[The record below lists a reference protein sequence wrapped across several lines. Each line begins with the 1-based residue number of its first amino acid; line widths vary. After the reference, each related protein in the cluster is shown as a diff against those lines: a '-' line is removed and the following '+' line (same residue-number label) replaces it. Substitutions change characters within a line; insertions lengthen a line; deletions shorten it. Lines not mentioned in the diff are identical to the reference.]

1 MSSILEVQPFIK
13 LNQDNY
19 EFAAHQ
25 ANLIESVTVNELL
38 SECYYVRN
46 NVCKIIGKW
55 WLIFKLFVRFT
66 LFYFSVSIK
75 KFFLQSTQ

>member
-1 MSSILEVQPFIK
+1 MSSILEVQPSIK
-13 LNQDNY
+13 LNQDSY

-25 ANLIESVTVNELL
+25 LNLIESVTVNELL

-66 LFYFSVSIK
+66 
-75 KFFLQSTQ
+75 

>member
-25 ANLIESVTVNELL
+25 LNLIESVTVNELL

-46 NVCKIIGKW
+46 KC
-55 WLIFKLFVRFT
+55 
-66 LFYFSVSIK
+66 
-75 KFFLQSTQ
+75 LQNNRQMVADI